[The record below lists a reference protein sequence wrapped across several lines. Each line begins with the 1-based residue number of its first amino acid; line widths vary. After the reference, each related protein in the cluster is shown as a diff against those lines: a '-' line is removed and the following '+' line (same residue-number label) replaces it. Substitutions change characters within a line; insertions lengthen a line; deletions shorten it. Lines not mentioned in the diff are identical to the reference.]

1 MLKKMW
7 HIKASKFIVFK
18 MIFIFQVNDHDYIPR
33 LYKFVGVVRSSRA
46 RLAQLV
52 EHQTF
57 NLRAMG
63 SNPIPGF
70 QVMQYISRKFTSD

>member
-1 MLKKMW
+1 MIMVLKKMW

-18 MIFIFQVNDHDYIPR
+18 MIFIFQVNDHDYVPR

-52 EHQTF
+52 EHQTSV
-57 NLRAMG
+57 G
-63 SNPIPGF
+63 HGF
-70 QVMQYISRKFTSD
+70 KSHNKLSGNAIYLS